1 MLKTQNPQ
9 AWQQLIKLLA
19 EHIADNILSGAES
32 GTDLRDNLCNQN
44 NAENYARNDIRPIQH
59 RQTT

>member
-19 EHIADNILSGAES
+19 EQIADKILSEDETGA
-32 GTDLRDNLCNQN
+32 DLRDNLYNQN
-44 NAENYARNDIRPIQH
+44 HAENHARNHLRPVLN
-59 RQTT
+59 R